1 MAAFTA
7 ADVKTLR
14 DRLGAGMLDS
24 KNALVEAD
32 GDIEKAI
39 EILRVKGL
47 KGVEK
52 RSGRATPAGL
62 VTAKASDGV
71 ATLIELASETDFV
84 AKNERFIELA
94 EKVLDAVAAAG
105 AADVESAKA
114 APLDG
119 TTVRAHIDDEA
130 ALLGEKVELRSVE
143 QVRGERFAIYLHKT
157 SKDLPPQVGVVL
169 GYAGS
174 DADTARS
181 VAQHIAVYDPKYT
194 TRDDVPAE
202 TVEHERQV
210 LTEATRN
217 EGKPEA
223 ALPKIVEG
231 KLTGFYKEVVLVDQP
246 YARDSKVSTGSVLKD
261 AGLTVSGF
269 ARVKVGA

>member
-24 KNALVEAD
+24 KNALVEAE

-52 RSGRATPAGL
+52 RSGRATTAGL
-62 VTAKASDGV
+62 VTAVAENGV

-84 AKNERFIELA
+84 AKNDRFTSLA
-94 EKVLDAVAAAG
+94 AEVLGAVAAAG
-105 AADVESAKA
+105 ATDVASGNA
-114 APLDG
+114 ATLNCK
-119 TTVRAHIDDEA
+119 TVEAYINDEA
-130 ALLGEKVELRSVE
+130 ALLGEKVELR
-143 QVRGERFAIYLHKT
+143 QVRQVTGEDFAIYLHRT

-169 GYAGS
+169 GYSGT
-174 DADTARS
+174 DAETARS
-181 VAQHIAVYDPKYT
+181 VAQHIAVYDPKYA
-194 TRDDVPAE
+194 TREDVPAE
-202 TVEHERQV
+202 TVEHERAV
-210 LTEATRN
+210 LTETTRN

-231 KLTGFYKEVVLVDQP
+231 KLTGFFKEVVLVDQP
-246 YARDSKVSTGSVLKD
+246 YARDSKVATGKVLKD
-261 AGLTVSGF
+261 AGLEVSGF
-269 ARVKVGA
+269 ARIKVGA

>member
-1 MAAFTA
+1 MAAFSA

-52 RSGRATPAGL
+52 RSGRSTTAGL
-62 VTAKASDGV
+62 VTAVAGDGV

-84 AKNERFIELA
+84 AKNDRFVALA
-94 EKVLDAVAAAG
+94 ADVLEAVAGAGATDVAAAN
-105 AADVESAKA
+105 A
-114 APLDG
+114 APLKG
-119 TTVRAHIDDEA
+119 KNVGAYIDDEA
-130 ALLGEKVELRSVE
+130 ALLGEKVELRTVA
-143 QVRGERFAIYLHKT
+143 QVKGDEFAIYLHKT

-169 GYAGS
+169 GYSGS
-174 DADTARS
+174 DAETARS
-181 VAQHIAVYDPKYT
+181 VAQHIAVYDPKYV
-194 TRDDVPAE
+194 TREDVPAE

-210 LTEATRN
+210 LTETTRN

-231 KLTGFYKEVVLVDQP
+231 KLTGFFKEVVLIDQP
-246 YARDSKVSTGSVLKD
+246 YARDSKVATGKVLKD
-261 AGLTVSGF
+261 AGLEVSGF

>member
-1 MAAFTA
+1 MASYTA

-32 GDIEKAI
+32 GDMDKAI

-52 RSGRATPAGL
+52 RSGRSTTAGL
-62 VTAKASDGV
+62 VTAVAENGV

-84 AKNERFIELA
+84 AKNERFVALA
-94 EKVLDAVAAAG
+94 EKVLDAVHAAQATDQAG
-105 AADVESAKA
+105 GNAAEVDGKTVEAF
-114 APLDG
+114 
-119 TTVRAHIDDEA
+119 INDEA
-130 ALLGEKVELRSVE
+130 ALLGEKVELRSVKQVTGE
-143 QVRGERFAIYLHKT
+143 QFAIYLHKT

-169 GYAGS
+169 GYAGN
-174 DADTARS
+174 DAETARS
-181 VAQHIAVYDPKYT
+181 VAQHIAVYDPKYA
-194 TRDDVPAE
+194 TREDVPADA
-202 TVEHERQV
+202 VERERQV

-231 KLTGFYKEVVLVDQP
+231 KLNGFFKEVVLVDQP
-246 YARDSKVSTGSVLKD
+246 YARDSKVATGKVLKD

-269 ARVKVGA
+269 ARIKVGA

>member
-52 RSGRATPAGL
+52 RSGRATTAGL
-62 VTAKASDGV
+62 VTAKAGDGV
-71 ATLIELASETDFV
+71 ATIIELASETDFV
-84 AKNERFIELA
+84 AKNDRFIALA

-105 AADVESAKA
+105 AADVEAGKTAS
-114 APLDG
+114 LDG
-119 TTVRAHIDDEA
+119 TTVAAYIDDEA
-130 ALLGEKVELRSVE
+130 ALLGEKVELRSVKQVKGE
-143 QVRGERFAIYLHKT
+143 QFAIYLHKT

-169 GYAGS
+169 GYAGD
-174 DADTARS
+174 DAETARS
-181 VAQHIAVYDPKYT
+181 VAQHIAVYDPKFAS
-194 TRDDVPAE
+194 REDVPAE

-231 KLTGFYKEVVLVDQP
+231 KLNGFYKEVVLADQP
-246 YARDSKVSTGSVLKD
+246 YARDSKVATGKVLKD

-269 ARVKVGA
+269 ARTKVGA

>member
-1 MAAFTA
+1 MATFSA

-52 RSGRATPAGL
+52 RSGRSTTAGL
-62 VTAKASDGV
+62 VTATADNGV
-71 ATLIELASETDFV
+71 ATLIELASETDYV
-84 AKNERFIELA
+84 AKNDLFVSLA
-94 EKVLDAVAAAG
+94 SEVLDAVAAAG
-105 AADVESAKA
+105 ATDVASGNA
-114 APLDG
+114 APLND
-119 TTVRAHIDDEA
+119 TTVQAHIDAQA
-130 ALLGEKVELRSVE
+130 ALLGEKVELRAVV
-143 QVRGERFAIYLHKT
+143 QVKGDDFAIYLHKT

-169 GYAGS
+169 GYSGA

-194 TRDDVPAE
+194 TRDEVPAQ

-210 LTEATRN
+210 LTDATRN

-231 KLTGFYKEVVLVDQP
+231 KLTGFYKDVVLVDQP
-246 YARDSKVSTGSVLKD
+246 YARDSKVATGKVLKD

-269 ARVKVGA
+269 ARIKVGA